1 MTGVIGRVAQ
11 SRGIRQLV
19 KFCIVGVSSLTIDLI
34 VFNLLLDHV
43 APIWALSAAFVAGV
57 SNSFFWNSRWTF
69 AGNERNLKR
78 QLPIFFG
85 TNLVGFLL
93 NTAITSGVLVLAAQW
108 RLMDTNYP
116 PMETLRLVFFRDT
129 NSVGFSRL
137 ALNAA
142 KLCAAVV
149 VVAWNFTASKFITFR
164 HAGADPA
171 SATDEEL
178 MQEND

>member
-11 SRGIRQLV
+11 SRGIRQLI
-19 KFCIVGVSSLTIDLI
+19 KFCIVGVSSLTIDLV

-57 SNSFFWNSRWTF
+57 SNSFLWNSRWTF

-85 TNLVGFLL
+85 TNVIGFLL
-93 NTAITSGVLVLAAQW
+93 NTAITTSVLVLAAHW
-108 RLMDTNYP
+108 HLMETNYP
-116 PMETLRLVFFRDT
+116 PMETLRLVFFRSAT
-129 NSVGFSRL
+129 GAQFSRL
-137 ALNAA
+137 SLNAA

-164 HAGADPA
+164 SAGAESPPVIN
-171 SATDEEL
+171 EEL
-178 MQEND
+178 TRK